1 MAKEMGDGLFKRGK
15 TWWIRTDPI
24 TKKQASTGQQR
35 RELADKVYTER
46 CRLAADPNYVP
57 EDQASK
63 DSVNTWVTEF
73 VQAKRENPNRSEST
87 ADFYDKKL
95 GHITRVFGGKV
106 GYGVSMDIAFTT
118 KNWDHYVKERRREG
132 ARDTTILKEIG
143 AARTLAK
150 FAKRRGGFRG
160 DPSIF
165 KPEDLDDDYEPKDR
179 FLTCEELVKL
189 LVALSE
195 PCEGRSGAPHRAAHV
210 ALSIALAARYA
221 EAFNVTP
228 EDVDINNWT
237 VKMNGT
243 KTARAGDTIPISEPF
258 RPLLALALPYLPLK
272 PWANN
277 NQWRTLKLACERAQ
291 IPPVT
296 SNDLRR
302 THSSW
307 LTEAGVPDSV
317 VARVMR
323 HVDERMVRRVY
334 GRARPER
341 LGGAIT
347 AVLAGGN
354 ATAEILAALQQVIA
368 TPVATATKTQHEVAN
383 TEENSAKTA

>member
-1 MAKEMGDGLFKRGK
+1 MGDGLFKRGK
-15 TWWIRTDPI
+15 TWWIRTDPV
-24 TKKQASTGQQR
+24 TGKQESTGQKL
-35 RELADKVYTER
+35 RELADKVYVER
-46 CRLAADPNYVP
+46 CRIAADPNYVP
-57 EDQASK
+57 EDQESK
-63 DSVNTWVTEF
+63 DSVNTWATEF
-73 VQAKRENPNRSEST
+73 VRAKRENPNRSDST
-87 ADFYDKKL
+87 ATFYDKKL
-95 GHITRVFGGKV
+95 GHVTRIFGEKV
-106 GYGVSMDIAFTT
+106 GFGASLDIAFTP
-118 KNWDHYVKERRREG
+118 KNWDHYVKVRRGEE

-160 DPSIF
+160 DPSLF
-165 KPEDLDDDYEPKDR
+165 KPEDLDDDYEPRDR

-189 LVALSE
+189 LVELSTK
-195 PCEGRSGAPHRAAHV
+195 CEGRSAAPHRAAHV
-210 ALSIALAARYA
+210 AMSIALGARYA
-221 EAFNVTP
+221 EAFTVTLD
-228 EDVDINNWT
+228 DVDTDNWT
-237 VKMNGT
+237 VKMSGT
-243 KTARAGDTIPISEPF
+243 KTAKAGDTIPIAEPF
-258 RPLLALALPYLPLK
+258 RPLLAMAIPYLPLK

-277 NQWRTLKLACERAQ
+277 NQWKTLRLACERAK

-302 THSSW
+302 THASW

-354 ATAEILAALQQVIA
+354 SSNEILAVLQQVIA
-368 TPVATATKTQHEVAN
+368 TTQATATNTQHEV
-383 TEENSAKTA
+383 TEEPKKAQKSA